1 MRPTPRNNV
10 NRTGRDTRLAS
21 TQAVCPDLSIQH
33 NMKKDN
39 KQKTDMGCQTNDT
52 PSRETFN
59 LAAID
64 IGSNAARLLIKSI
77 ERADGR
83 VTGRRKSLVLRS
95 PLRLG
100 MDVFADGRISEK
112 REEELLRTMK
122 AYKQL
127 MKVYHVKKYR
137 ACATSAMRDAC
148 NGPAIIADVVK
159 ETGLKIEIISGD
171 EESQIVYDNHL
182 PYMTGPDDYLYVDV
196 GGGSTEVTWV
206 SNGEKIFSHSYNIGT
221 IRMLRGKVSDG
232 VMEEM
237 RRDLAEVSSGRV
249 AATIVG
255 SGGNIN
261 KLCRM
266 SAKASDADGCF
277 PVTGL
282 RGLYDELSQLSVEE
296 RRSVYGFKPD
306 RADVIVPAA
315 YIFLSIA
322 ERVSARQ
329 IMVPKLGLA
338 DGIIND
344 LLLEA

>member
-1 MRPTPRNNV
+1 M
-10 NRTGRDTRLAS
+10 
-21 TQAVCPDLSIQH
+21 
-33 NMKKDN
+33 
-39 KQKTDMGCQTNDT
+39 
-52 PSRETFN
+52 
-59 LAAID
+59 
-64 IGSNAARLLIKSI
+64 
-77 ERADGR
+77 
-83 VTGRRKSLVLRS
+83 
-95 PLRLG
+95 
-100 MDVFADGRISEK
+100 
-112 REEELLRTMK
+112 
-122 AYKQL
+122 
-127 MKVYHVKKYR
+127 
-137 ACATSAMRDAC
+137 
-148 NGPAIIADVVK
+148 VK

-261 KLCRM
+261 KLCRI

-277 PVTGL
+277 PVTEL
-282 RGLYDELSQLSVEE
+282 RRLYDELSQLSVEE
-296 RRSVYGFKPD
+296 RMSVYGFKPD

>member
-1 MRPTPRNNV
+1 
-10 NRTGRDTRLAS
+10 
-21 TQAVCPDLSIQH
+21 
-33 NMKKDN
+33 MKKDN
-39 KQKTDMGCQTNDT
+39 KQKTDTESPTDPRGN
-52 PSRETFN
+52 RETFN

-77 ERADGR
+77 ERQDGQ
-83 VTGRRKSLVLRS
+83 VTGMRKSLFLRI

-100 MDVFADGRISEK
+100 MDVFADGRISEE
-112 REEELLRTMK
+112 REEEFLRTMK

-127 MKVYHVKKYR
+127 MKVYHVRRYR

-148 NGPAIIADVVK
+148 NGAAIIADAVK
-159 ETGLKIEIISGD
+159 ATGLKIEVISGD

-206 SNGEKIFSHSYNIGT
+206 SNGEKTFSHSYNIGT
-221 IRMLRGKVSDG
+221 IRMLRDKVSES
-232 VMEEM
+232 VMESM
-237 RRDLAEVSSGRV
+237 LRDLAEVSSGRAGV
-249 AATIVG
+249 TIVG

-261 KLCRM
+261 KLCRI
-266 SAKASDADGCF
+266 SAKTSDADSFF
-277 PVTGL
+277 PVAEL
-282 RGLYDELSQLSVEE
+282 RRLYDELSQLSVEE
-296 RRSVYGFKPD
+296 RMSAYGFKPD

-344 LLLEA
+344 LLLVV